1 LAVASERPPQP
12 GQLPPLQE
20 PLQPVGQRGRLAGLL
35 RGAHGRSVGRTARR
49 GISTLPRVPGTG
61 PRPRTPRG
69 GYCSILR
76 SFWHN
81 GRMST
86 ERSTPGPLLAR
97 QRQQQI
103 LAAVSQHG
111 GVRVAEMVDQLG
123 VSEMTIRR
131 DISSLVRRGLVAR
144 VHGGAVAPSR
154 SPQALAVA
162 QALTRHPAFASL
174 TVITNSLPAADVLHQ
189 ASLQAREAGR
199 PAPTIVLTG
208 GERTPS
214 DALVGPATVDYLRG
228 VRVDW
233 VFLGAHGFDP
243 EIGLMTPNLQE
254 AATNAALLA
263 TGRSAVAVLDS
274 SKWGVRGLRAFCAL
288 EELAALVTDTDP
300 DEATAAA
307 AATHDF
313 SLEVAAHD

>member
-1 LAVASERPPQP
+1 
-12 GQLPPLQE
+12 
-20 PLQPVGQRGRLAGLL
+20 
-35 RGAHGRSVGRTARR
+35 
-49 GISTLPRVPGTG
+49 
-61 PRPRTPRG
+61 
-69 GYCSILR
+69 
-76 SFWHN
+76 
-81 GRMST
+81 MST

-154 SPQALAVA
+154 SAQEPAFALKAGQRREEKARIGRLAASRVEEGDAVALSAGTTTLAVA
-162 QALTRHPAFASL
+162 QALTQHPDLATL

-189 ASLQAREAGR
+189 ASMQARDAGR

-228 VRVDW
+228 VHVDW

-263 TGRSAVAVLDS
+263 AGRSAVAVLDS
-274 SKWGVRGLRAFCAL
+274 TKWGVRGLRSFCGV
-288 EELAALVTDTDP
+288 EDLAALVTDREP
-300 DEATAAA
+300 DEATASA

-313 SLEVAAHD
+313 SLEVAHDD

>member
-12 GQLPPLQE
+12 RQLPPLQE
-20 PLQPVGQRGRLAGLL
+20 PLEPVGQRGRLAGLL

-69 GYCSILR
+69 GYCSVLR

-154 SPQALAVA
+154 SAQEPAFALKAGQRREEKARIGRLAASRVEEGDAVALSAGTTTLAVA

-214 DALVGPATVDYLRG
+214 DALVGP
-228 VRVDW
+228 
-233 VFLGAHGFDP
+233 
-243 EIGLMTPNLQE
+243 
-254 AATNAALLA
+254 
-263 TGRSAVAVLDS
+263 
-274 SKWGVRGLRAFCAL
+274 
-288 EELAALVTDTDP
+288 
-300 DEATAAA
+300 
-307 AATHDF
+307 
-313 SLEVAAHD
+313 

>member
-1 LAVASERPPQP
+1 
-12 GQLPPLQE
+12 
-20 PLQPVGQRGRLAGLL
+20 
-35 RGAHGRSVGRTARR
+35 
-49 GISTLPRVPGTG
+49 
-61 PRPRTPRG
+61 
-69 GYCSILR
+69 
-76 SFWHN
+76 
-81 GRMST
+81 MST

-154 SPQALAVA
+154 SAQEPAFALKAGQRREEKARIGRLAASRVEEGDAVALSAGTTTLAVA

-274 SKWGVRGLRAFCAL
+274 SKWGVRGLRAFCPL